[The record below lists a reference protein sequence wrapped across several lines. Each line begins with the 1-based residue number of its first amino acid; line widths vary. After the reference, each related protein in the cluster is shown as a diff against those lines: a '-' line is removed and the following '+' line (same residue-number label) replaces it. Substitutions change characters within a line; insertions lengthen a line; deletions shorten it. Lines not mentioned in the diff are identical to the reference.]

1 MAKTM
6 AVAGSVTVD
15 FDFFL
20 RGDALV
26 HEELE
31 DVASVVALK
40 LDDVAPLGVLRRRAI
55 AAPNLLKM
63 SCQLLHVHILGQTT
77 H

>member
-1 MAKTM
+1 MARTM

-31 DVASVVALK
+31 DVASVVALQ
-40 LDDVAPLGVLRRRAI
+40 LDDVAPLGVLRR
-55 AAPNLLKM
+55 
-63 SCQLLHVHILGQTT
+63 
-77 H
+77 